1 MSEDLSDLQDVSDSQ
16 DSEDV
21 LDLVDVTL
29 FGELSLRPAAPLV
42 AVTVVE
48 DDVILPHTS
57 WVWEDF
63 DDEDLAEIPDD
74 DVKVRHTRHFTADQ

>member
-1 MSEDLSDLQDVSDSQ
+1 MIEDLQDFEDVSDSQ
-16 DSEDV
+16 DSLDPS
-21 LDLVDVTL
+21 DLVDVTL

-42 AVTVVE
+42 VVE
-48 DDVILPHTS
+48 PVDPAVILPS
-57 WVWEDF
+57 VAWVWDDF

>member
-1 MSEDLSDLQDVSDSQ
+1 MIEDLQDFEDVLDSQ

-42 AVTVVE
+42 VVE
-48 DDVILPHTS
+48 PVDPAVILPS
-57 WVWEDF
+57 VAWVWDDF

-74 DVKVRHTRHFTADQ
+74 DVKVRHTRYFTADQ